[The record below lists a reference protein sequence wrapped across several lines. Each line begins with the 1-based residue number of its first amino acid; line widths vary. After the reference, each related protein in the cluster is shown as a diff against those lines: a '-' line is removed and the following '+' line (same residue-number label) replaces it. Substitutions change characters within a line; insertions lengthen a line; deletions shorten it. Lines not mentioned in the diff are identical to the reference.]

1 MVRAIVGTL
10 LDIGLGKNSV
20 EFLKEILKSEDR
32 SMAGTSVPAHGLYLT
47 RIEYP
52 KTALFDGL

>member
-10 LDIGLGKNSV
+10 LEIGIKGKPISFMEEVIASQN
-20 EFLKEILKSEDR
+20 R

-47 RIEYP
+47 EVAYP
-52 KTALFDGL
+52 YPVN